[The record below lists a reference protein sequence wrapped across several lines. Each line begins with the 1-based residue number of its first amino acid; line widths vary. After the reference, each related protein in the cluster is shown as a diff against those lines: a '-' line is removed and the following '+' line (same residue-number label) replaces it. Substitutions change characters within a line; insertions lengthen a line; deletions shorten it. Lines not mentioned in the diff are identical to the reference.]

1 MRYHQAHKIELIL
14 ILTIF
19 LIGGISAYG
28 YEDISQG
35 NVVNGKCINIT
46 QTCEYCTNINITS
59 ITYPNS
65 TKAVSEKEMNKSIS
79 DFFYNF
85 CEININGQYFINYQG
100 DEGGNTS
107 IAKTWFF
114 VTTNGKEA
122 PSGIVIVTFSLLFI
136 IIGAFLFYFVIN
148 TFLYFIDY
156 NLSDKES
163 RPLFTLRDFLIN
175 VSGFLV
181 LLIFYALE
189 RNYLGNEI
197 MNRVLSLSIFICSW
211 TNIFFPIIALVMSF
225 IISSWKEVAGAGNFT
240 SW

>member
-1 MRYHQAHKIELIL
+1 MQSPQAHKIELML

-19 LIGGISAYG
+19 LIGSISAYG

-35 NVVNGKCINIT
+35 NIVNGKCINIT
-46 QTCEYCTNINITS
+46 QTCSNCTYLNITS

-65 TKAVSEKEMNKSIS
+65 TKAISNVAMIKDYSEFN
-79 DFFYNF
+79 YNF
-85 CEININGQYFINYQG
+85 CNTTINGQYFINYKG

-122 PSGIVIVTFSLLFI
+122 PSGIVVVSFSLMFI
-136 IIGAFLFYFVIN
+136 IVGAFLFYFIIN
-148 TFLYFIDY
+148 TFLFFIDY
-156 NLSDKES
+156 NIADKES
-163 RPLFTLRDFLIN
+163 KPLFTLRDFLIN

-189 RNYLGNEI
+189 RAYLGNEI

-225 IISSWKEVAGAGNFT
+225 IISSWKEVAGMGNFT